1 MDRWEWRS
9 SVGCWG
15 RLEGLG
21 FTLGWK
27 GEFSSRENLF
37 REIVVDF
44 RTSFNFIFILF
55 FFFSNWPY
63 EYSFNRSPFPISP
76 TIGSRSTEIRCC
88 SLLPSLFC
96 LSLSR
101 FHYFLRRGKTSESR
115 ASPPT
120 RFRCMFQLNVTK
132 DDDPRRNADFRI
144 FTREPGS
151 GILRS

>member
-1 MDRWEWRS
+1 MNIPLIVRHFQFRQQLDLEARRS
-9 SVGCWG
+9 VAV
-15 RLEGLG
+15 L
-21 FTLGWK
+21 
-27 GEFSSRENLF
+27 FSLF
-37 REIVVDF
+37 R
-44 RTSFNFIFILF
+44 
-55 FFFSNWPY
+55 
-63 EYSFNRSPFPISP
+63 
-76 TIGSRSTEIRCC
+76 
-88 SLLPSLFC
+88 